1 MRRRCTQREA
11 DMANNHVPVDE
22 GPPGDRLPQLDAALD
37 KGEATIHQLLET
49 HFGQLEW
56 QSPDSAQRDNYAWYY
71 PRIRAAFEKKSGS
84 IDEFYACT
92 KIRAAV
98 LLTSNDDIHLY
109 YDVGQCPQADALLA
123 GAYQLAIEVPQ
134 YLNGNDLRRCLEM
147 IFDTLNGA
155 LGMMNRVA
163 DGKLGQDQILT
174 VDEDTLKVYED
185 DLVHAQTFFDRATQ
199 RRSQIT
205 YFGGTTVGLAIPA
218 AVIGCLIFFWS
229 QADSD
234 FDFGPLVGALG
245 AGAVGAWISVIQRM
259 ASSSLQ
265 LDYSAGS
272 SQLRLLGMV
281 RPVVGAIFGA
291 ALYFV
296 IESEVLPLT
305 IRSDGRNDLFFFIAV
320 GFIAGF
326 QERWAQDMLTVSKNS
341 LSQTADKQ

>member
-1 MRRRCTQREA
+1 
-11 DMANNHVPVDE
+11 MATNHIPVDE
-22 GPPGDRLPQLDAALD
+22 GPPGDRLPQLDAALE

-49 HFGQLEW
+49 HFGQRDW
-56 QSPDSAQRDNYAWYY
+56 QTPDSAQRDTYAWYY

-92 KIRAAV
+92 DIRAAV
-98 LLTSNDDIHLY
+98 LLTSNDDLLLY

-123 GAYQLAIEVPQ
+123 SSYRLATEVPQ
-134 YLNGNDLRRCLEM
+134 YLNGSDLRRCLEM
-147 IFDTLNGA
+147 IFDTLNGT
-155 LGMMNRVA
+155 LGMMNRAA
-163 DGKLGQDQILT
+163 DSKLGQDQIITVNEETLT
-174 VDEDTLKVYED
+174 VYEG
-185 DLVHAQTFFDRATQ
+185 DLAHAQRFFDRATQ

-205 YFGGTTVGLAIPA
+205 YFWGMTAGLAIPA
-218 AVIGCLIFFWS
+218 VVIGCLTIVWI
-229 QADSD
+229 QTDSD

-245 AGAVGAWISVIQRM
+245 AGAIGAWISVIQRM

-272 SQLRLLGMV
+272 SQLRLLGMF

-296 IESEVLPLT
+296 IESEVLPVA

-326 QERWAQDMLTVSKNS
+326 QERWAQDMLTLSKNNLNRTPETPS
-341 LSQTADKQ
+341 SSDKADS